1 MRDGENGEGGYENT
15 GKEAESKETENEVR
29 GEDRLAVSKIRCGT
43 VIDHINA
50 GKALLVLR
58 ILGIKPGSSERV
70 LIAMNVPSKKMG
82 KKDIVKVEGKYI
94 GEEELNRIALIS
106 PNATINL
113 IEDYRVSEKRRVEL
127 PSIVEGI
134 LTCPNRNCIT
144 NSREPIRSRFHIVK
158 EGEDVKAICHYCG
171 RVIRELDRYVV

>member
-1 MRDGENGEGGYENT
+1 MLRTGVEVGRDKVEV
-15 GKEAESKETENEVR
+15 KVLESKNKEKSAE
-29 GEDRLAVSKIRCGT
+29 RLAVSKIRCGT

-127 PSIVEGI
+127 PSVVEGI

-144 NSREPIRSRFHIVK
+144 NSREPIKSRFHIVK
-158 EGEDVKAICHYCG
+158 KGEEVRAVCHYCG
-171 RVIRELDRYVV
+171 RRICELDRYVV

>member
-1 MRDGENGEGGYENT
+1 MKLT
-15 GKEAESKETENEVR
+15 TE
-29 GEDRLAVSKIRCGT
+29 LAVSKIRCGT

-58 ILGIKPGSSERV
+58 ILGIKAGSSERV

-82 KKDIVKVEGKYI
+82 RKDIVKVEGKYI

-113 IEDYRVSEKRRVEL
+113 IEEYEVSEKRRVEL
-127 PSIVEGI
+127 PEVVEGI

-144 NSREPIRSRFHIVK
+144 NSKREPIKSRFHVRK
-158 EGEDVKAICHYCG
+158 DGEKVKAICHYCG
-171 RVIRELDRYVV
+171 RKIDELDRYVV

>member
-1 MRDGENGEGGYENT
+1 MVACNDST
-15 GKEAESKETENEVR
+15 KVDKS
-29 GEDRLAVSKIRCGT
+29 DRLAVSKIRCGT

-58 ILGIKPGSSERV
+58 ILGIKPGCSERV

-94 GEEELNRIALIS
+94 SEKELDRIALIS

-113 IEDYRVSEKRRVEL
+113 IEEYEVSEKRRVEL
-127 PSIVEGI
+127 PPVVEGI

-144 NSREPIRSRFHIVK
+144 NSREPIKSRFHVK
-158 EGEDVKAICHYCG
+158 MEGNRVKVTCHYCG
-171 RVIRELDRYVV
+171 KKIYEPDRYIVSR

>member
-1 MRDGENGEGGYENT
+1 MDSAKEG
-15 GKEAESKETENEVR
+15 S
-29 GEDRLAVSKIRCGT
+29 LAVSKIKCGT

-58 ILGIKPGSSERV
+58 ILGIKPGCSERV

-94 GEEELNRIALIS
+94 GEKELDRIALIS

-113 IEDYRVSEKRRVEL
+113 IDEYEVSEKRRVEL
-127 PSIVEGI
+127 PSTVEGI
-134 LTCPNRNCIT
+134 LTCPNKNCIT
-144 NSREPIRSRFHIVK
+144 NSKEPIKSKFHIRRS
-158 EGEDVKAICHYCG
+158 GESVRAVCHYCG
-171 RVIRELDRYVV
+171 RKIYELDKYVV

>member
-1 MRDGENGEGGYENT
+1 ME
-15 GKEAESKETENEVR
+15 
-29 GEDRLAVSKIRCGT
+29 LAVSKIKFGT

-58 ILGIKPGSSERV
+58 ILGIRPGSSERV

-113 IEDYRVSEKRRVEL
+113 IEDYEVSEKRRVKL
-127 PSIVEGI
+127 PEVVEGI
-134 LTCPNRNCIT
+134 LTCPNKNCIT
-144 NSREPIRSRFHIVK
+144 NSREPIKSKFHVKK
-158 EGEDVKAICHYCG
+158 EGNTVKVVCHYCG
-171 RVIRELDRYVV
+171 RKVDELDKYVI